1 MQSPGSLLKRLKES
15 SFTVKLLCA
24 SADNDHVTDDQG
36 HPRGGKKGKA
46 SCKNEDDGDNS
57 KDLLNIHWFSF
68 RGPFFSVGGG
78 ADEQHSEGQE
88 LWKLYNR
95 FSAVVEEVFRSEEHS

>member
-36 HPRGGKKGKA
+36 HPRGGKKGRA

-78 ADEQHSEGQE
+78 ADEHTVKAMSCGSFTTGLVQW
-88 LWKLYNR
+88 WKKYSHHFLK
-95 FSAVVEEVFRSEEHS
+95 